1 MPVLIP
7 DLTLPARS
15 RTWKWW
21 ICGLLL
27 LATMI
32 NYMDRL
38 TLNLMAL
45 PILDEFGL
53 QAREYGY
60 LESVFGVAFALG
72 SILMGVLADRWNVRW
87 IYLAAVL
94 LWSLAGF
101 LTGLATTFAGLLLCR
116 FCLGLA
122 ESGNWPCALRTTQR
136 ILPPSERPMGNSL
149 LQSGAALG
157 SVLTPLIVTPLFLYS
172 GSWRYAFMVVGALGL
187 FWVAGW
193 MASLRG
199 ADLALDHGKQSHFLL
214 TLLAF
219 LVLLYG
225 IDLAVHL
232 RFAATPAIP
241 LAVKFAVTAVGVG
254 GVAVWLGAVTRGDP
268 ELVRGVFFRRF
279 AVLAVL
285 VVAINLT
292 WHFFRAWLPL
302 FLQNQHGYSLEEFSQ
317 FSIAYYIATDAG
329 CLTAGFVTLRL
340 SRRGLPIHTSR
351 VLVFSVCALATTLSL
366 AAAVLPRGW
375 LLLAVLLVI
384 GFACLGLLPNY
395 YSFSQELT
403 TRHQGKLTGALSCIC
418 WMFMSLLQE
427 VVGDVVQ
434 RTGSYTE
441 GVAFAGL
448 PPLLGVVALL
458 LFWGKPSKAEVHAPA
473 EETAPRKHAEGITL
487 PPPSVDAVHAGEHHL
502 LG

>member
-1 MPVLIP
+1 MPAFTP
-7 DLTLPARS
+7 DSIVWTRS
-15 RTWKWW
+15 RSWKWW

-27 LATMI
+27 LATMV

-45 PILDEFGL
+45 PIMDEFGL
-53 QAREYGY
+53 RAREYGY

-101 LTGLATTFAGLLLCR
+101 LTGLAGTFATLLLCR

-172 GSWRYAFMVVGALGL
+172 GSWRYACMVVGALGL
-187 FWVAGW
+187 IWAAGW
-193 MASLRG
+193 IVSLRSQ
-199 ADLALDHGKQSHFLL
+199 DLALDHGKQSHFLV

-225 IDLAVHL
+225 IDLAIHL

-241 LAVKFAVTAVGVG
+241 LAAKFVVTAVGVV
-254 GVAVWLGAVTRGDP
+254 GVAVWLGVVTRDDP
-268 ELVRGVFFRRF
+268 ELVRSVFFRRF

-302 FLQNQHGYSLEEFSQ
+302 FLQNHHGYSLNEFSQ

-351 VLVFSVCALATTLSL
+351 VLVFTVCALATTLSL

-403 TRHQGKLTGALSCIC
+403 IRHQGKLTGALSCIC

-441 GVAFAGL
+441 GVACAGL
-448 PPLLGVVALL
+448 PPLFAVVVLL
-458 LFWGKPSKAEVHAPA
+458 LFWGKSSPA
-473 EETAPRKHAEGITL
+473 EPHVSVEESTRRKHSEGITL
-487 PPPSVDAVHAGEHHL
+487 PPPSVDASRT
-502 LG
+502 